1 MREFENL
8 TSDTDPFSLEAGKY
22 RLTWRAEKMGVAVL
36 RQDLEDG
43 RHRYLWRSDHRT
55 GVTRPVELASG
66 DYRIVLSNGTSGLN
80 VTITVS
86 DE

>member
-8 TSDTDPFSLEAGKY
+8 MADTGPFRLDGGKY
-22 RLTWRAEKMGVAVL
+22 RLSWRAEKMGTAIL

-43 RHRYLWRSDHRT
+43 RHRYLWRSEHRN

-66 DYRIVLSNGTSGLN
+66 DYRILLTNGTSGLN
-80 VTITVS
+80 VTIT
-86 DE
+86 EE